1 MLHYLYELA
10 FFFLG
15 WKFIER
21 VQTYDQLK
29 KVAQFFL
36 ILIFFLKQINGI
48 SNINISNKFV
58 KSNKVNCVLA
68 THGLVT

>member
-36 ILIFFLKQINGI
+36 ILIFILKA
-48 SNINISNKFV
+48 NKWYF
-58 KSNKVNCVLA
+58 KHKYL
-68 THGLVT
+68 